1 MTVKIMGIEFPMAY
15 TVEAEMTLEEKF
27 EGAMDRRKIEEIF
40 DTTVYEKLVDNISF
54 VTATLVDAGKRRE
67 NIRDKIMGRELKNLP
82 CITYEELKK
91 VIQPGEVIMLMRS
104 CIMTINQGNKINVE
118 VAPEKGKKKDGTKS
132 K

>member
-27 EGAMDRRKIEEIF
+27 DGAIDRRKIEEIF

-54 VTATLVDAGKRRE
+54 VTTTLIDAGKRRE
-67 NIRDKIMGRELKNLP
+67 SIRDKIMGQESKKLP

-91 VIQPGEVIMLMRS
+91 VIQPGEVVMLMRS